1 MAYVARGG
9 PSRIVQASIE
19 GVLEPMM
26 NDDDKSV
33 KTAPLIP
40 TMVAHMMTPGV
51 VQIPGDVSV
60 SEAAMLLEREQAPC
74 LLIKD
79 TDTQFGLMTPTD
91 IVKKVVAQG
100 LEPHEIE
107 VRTIMTRPVQFI
119 EYDAAL
125 SEASI
130 LMMATGASLLIVTKQ
145 HQPVGILS
153 AQDVLLNP
161 PRRSTRIP
169 VVVSVVGQAPEPG
182 LNYNAIITQLSHA
195 GGLIESST
203 KLTPKTNVVLAFSIS
218 GQNTPLTIRGKV
230 LASEGPHVEPDDTS
244 DETRTWHVDIQFT
257 DLSSPDLGRIR
268 AWALQ
273 TMPPSPH
280 PS

>member
-1 MAYVARGG
+1 
-9 PSRIVQASIE
+9 VQASIE

-33 KTAPLIP
+33 KTTPLIP

-60 SEAAMLLEREQAPC
+60 SEAAI

-119 EYDAAL
+119 EYDEAL

-145 HQPVGILS
+145 HQPVGVLS

-169 VVVSVVGQAPEPG
+169 VVVSVVGQAMLE
-182 LNYNAIITQLSHA
+182 
-195 GGLIESST
+195 
-203 KLTPKTNVVLAFSIS
+203 
-218 GQNTPLTIRGKV
+218 
-230 LASEGPHVEPDDTS
+230 D
-244 DETRTWHVDIQFT
+244 
-257 DLSSPDLGRIR
+257 
-268 AWALQ
+268 
-273 TMPPSPH
+273 
-280 PS
+280 